1 MPTAK
6 NHTLNH
12 KKKTRFTSSNP
23 KNSPFLCTVLYLFLE
38 VCSGQVAVPHAM
50 VAQYSYTV
58 AVIFSQY
65 DTCCEFRIYYI
76 TQGIGSCFYFRVS
89 RIQAFI
95 IRDHFTEEALRGRV
109 PFRQIFCVILAA
121 GYTALALMLID

>member
-1 MPTAK
+1 MY
-6 NHTLNH
+6 
-12 KKKTRFTSSNP
+12 
-23 KNSPFLCTVLYLFLE
+23 CTVFVFGGLQWPGGRAARNGCSVFLH
-38 VCSGQVAVPHAM
+38 CSV
-50 VAQYSYTV
+50 
-58 AVIFSQY
+58 SQY

-121 GYTALALMLID
+121 GYTALALMLINYYVKICS